1 MNQINR
7 RFIKVLISITFLSI
21 AIGLILIALQDNL
34 VFFHSPSE
42 VKEKKFLSTQRIRVG
57 GLVIKNSVNFSPS
70 KAVVSFQ
77 ITDLNENL
85 QIVYQ
90 GILPD
95 LFREEQGII
104 AEGYLISE
112 DSFEADQV
120 LAKHDENY
128 MPPEVTKVLEKSNY

>member
-7 RFIKVLISITFLSI
+7 RFIKVLVSITFLSI

-85 QIVYQ
+85 QIIYQ

-128 MPPEVTKVLEKSNY
+128 MPPEIAETLKEK

>member
-1 MNQINR
+1 MNQINQ

-85 QIVYQ
+85 KIIYQ

-128 MPPEVTKVLEKSNY
+128 MPPEIAETLKEK

>member
-1 MNQINR
+1 MNQINQ

-128 MPPEVTKVLEKSNY
+128 MPPEVKEALETK

>member
-1 MNQINR
+1 MNQINQ
-7 RFIKVLISITFLSI
+7 RFIKVLVSITFLSI

-70 KAVVSFQ
+70 KAIVSFQ

-85 QIVYQ
+85 QIIYQ

-128 MPPEVTKVLEKSNY
+128 MPPEIAETLKEK

>member
-7 RFIKVLISITFLSI
+7 RFIKVLVSITFLSI

-85 QIVYQ
+85 KIIYQ

-128 MPPEVTKVLEKSNY
+128 MPPEIAETLKEK

>member
-1 MNQINR
+1 MNQINQ

-70 KAVVSFQ
+70 KAIVSFQ

-85 QIVYQ
+85 QIIYQ

-120 LAKHDENY
+120 LAQHDENY
-128 MPPEVTKVLEKSNY
+128 MPPEIAETLKEK

>member
-1 MNQINR
+1 MNQINQ

-104 AEGYLISE
+104 AEGYLISK

-128 MPPEVTKVLEKSNY
+128 MPPEIAETLKEK

>member
-7 RFIKVLISITFLSI
+7 RFIKVLVSITFLSI

-85 QIVYQ
+85 QIIYQ

-95 LFREEQGII
+95 IFREEQGII

-128 MPPEVTKVLEKSNY
+128 MPPEIAETLKGK

>member
-128 MPPEVTKVLEKSNY
+128 MPPEIAETLKGK

>member
-70 KAVVSFQ
+70 KAIVSFQ

-128 MPPEVTKVLEKSNY
+128 MPPEIAETLKEK

>member
-57 GLVIKNSVNFSPS
+57 GLVIKNSGNFSPS
-70 KAVVSFQ
+70 KAIVSFQ

-85 QIVYQ
+85 QIIYQ

-128 MPPEVTKVLEKSNY
+128 MPPEIAETLKEK

>member
-1 MNQINR
+1 MNQINQ

-120 LAKHDENY
+120 LAKHDKNY
-128 MPPEVTKVLEKSNY
+128 MPPEIAETFKEK

>member
-70 KAVVSFQ
+70 KAIVSFQ

-85 QIVYQ
+85 QIIYQ

-95 LFREEQGII
+95 LFRVEQGII

-128 MPPEVTKVLEKSNY
+128 MPPEIAETLKEK

>member
-70 KAVVSFQ
+70 KAIVSFQ

-85 QIVYQ
+85 QIIYQ

-128 MPPEVTKVLEKSNY
+128 MPPEIAETLKGK

>member
-1 MNQINR
+1 M
-7 RFIKVLISITFLSI
+7 
-21 AIGLILIALQDNL
+21 
-34 VFFHSPSE
+34 
-42 VKEKKFLSTQRIRVG
+42 
-57 GLVIKNSVNFSPS
+57 
-70 KAVVSFQ
+70 
-77 ITDLNENL
+77 NENL
-85 QIVYQ
+85 QIIYQ

-128 MPPEVTKVLEKSNY
+128 MPPEIAETLKEK

>member
-70 KAVVSFQ
+70 KAIVSFQ

-85 QIVYQ
+85 QIIYQ

-128 MPPEVTKVLEKSNY
+128 MPPVIAETLKEK

>member
-7 RFIKVLISITFLSI
+7 RFIKVLVSITFLSI

-70 KAVVSFQ
+70 KAIVSFQ

-85 QIVYQ
+85 QIIYQ

-128 MPPEVTKVLEKSNY
+128 MPPEIAETLKGK

>member
-1 MNQINR
+1 MNQINQ

-70 KAVVSFQ
+70 KAIVSFQ

-85 QIVYQ
+85 QIIYQ

-104 AEGYLISE
+104 AEGYLISK

-128 MPPEVTKVLEKSNY
+128 MPPEIAETLKEK

>member
-1 MNQINR
+1 M
-7 RFIKVLISITFLSI
+7 
-21 AIGLILIALQDNL
+21 
-34 VFFHSPSE
+34 FFHSPSE
-42 VKEKKFLSTQRIRVG
+42 VKEKMFLSTQRIRVG

-70 KAVVSFQ
+70 KAIVSFQ

-85 QIVYQ
+85 QIIYQ

-128 MPPEVTKVLEKSNY
+128 MPPEIAETLKEK

>member
-7 RFIKVLISITFLSI
+7 RFIKVLVSITFLSI

-34 VFFHSPSE
+34 VCFHSPSE

-85 QIVYQ
+85 QIIYQ

-128 MPPEVTKVLEKSNY
+128 MPPEIAETLKGK

>member
-1 MNQINR
+1 MNQINQ

-128 MPPEVTKVLEKSNY
+128 MPPEVKEALEIK

>member
-7 RFIKVLISITFLSI
+7 RFIKILVSITFLSI

-34 VFFHSPSE
+34 VFYHSPSE

-70 KAVVSFQ
+70 EAVVSFQ

-85 QIVYQ
+85 QIIYR

-104 AEGYLISE
+104 AEGYLISK

-128 MPPEVTKVLEKSNY
+128 MPPEIAETLKEK

>member
-70 KAVVSFQ
+70 KAIVSFQ

-85 QIVYQ
+85 QIIYQ

-128 MPPEVTKVLEKSNY
+128 MPPEIAETLKEK

>member
-7 RFIKVLISITFLSI
+7 RFIKVLVSITFLSI

-85 QIVYQ
+85 QIIYQ

-112 DSFEADQV
+112 DSFEAAQV

-128 MPPEVTKVLEKSNY
+128 MPPEIAETLKGK

>member
-1 MNQINR
+1 MNQINQ

-70 KAVVSFQ
+70 KAIVSFQ

-85 QIVYQ
+85 QIIYQ

-128 MPPEVTKVLEKSNY
+128 MPPEIAETLKEK

>member
-70 KAVVSFQ
+70 KAIVSFQ

-85 QIVYQ
+85 QIIYQ

-95 LFREEQGII
+95 LFREEQGSI

-128 MPPEVTKVLEKSNY
+128 MPPEIAETLKEK

>member
-7 RFIKVLISITFLSI
+7 RFIKVLVSITFLSI

-128 MPPEVTKVLEKSNY
+128 MPPEIAETLKEK

>member
-1 MNQINR
+1 MNQINQ

-120 LAKHDENY
+120 LAKQDENY
-128 MPPEVTKVLEKSNY
+128 MPPEIAETLKEK

>member
-34 VFFHSPSE
+34 VFFPSPSE

-70 KAVVSFQ
+70 KAIVSFQ

-85 QIVYQ
+85 QIMYQ

-128 MPPEVTKVLEKSNY
+128 MPPEIAETLKGK

>member
-1 MNQINR
+1 MNQINQ

-70 KAVVSFQ
+70 KAVVCFQ

-128 MPPEVTKVLEKSNY
+128 MPPEIAETLKEK

>member
-7 RFIKVLISITFLSI
+7 RFIKVLVSITFLSI

-70 KAVVSFQ
+70 KAIVSFQ

-85 QIVYQ
+85 QIIYQ

-128 MPPEVTKVLEKSNY
+128 MPPEIAETLKEK

>member
-85 QIVYQ
+85 QIIYQ

-128 MPPEVTKVLEKSNY
+128 MPPEIAETLKEK

>member
-1 MNQINR
+1 MNQINQ
-7 RFIKVLISITFLSI
+7 RFIKVLLSITFLSI

-70 KAVVSFQ
+70 KAIVSFQ

-85 QIVYQ
+85 QIIYQ

-128 MPPEVTKVLEKSNY
+128 MPPEIAETLKEK

>member
-1 MNQINR
+1 MNQIKR
-7 RFIKVLISITFLSI
+7 RFIKILVSITLLSI
-21 AIGLILIALQDNL
+21 AIGLILMALQDNL

-42 VKEKKFLSTQRIRVG
+42 IKEKKFLSTQRIRVG
-57 GLVIKNSVNFSPS
+57 GLVIKNSVNYSPS
-70 KAVVSFQ
+70 KAIVSFQ
-77 ITDLNENL
+77 ITDLKENL
-85 QIVYQ
+85 QIIYE

-104 AEGYLISE
+104 AEGYLTSK

-128 MPPEVTKVLEKSNY
+128 MPPEIAEILKEK

>member
-7 RFIKVLISITFLSI
+7 RFIKVLVSITFLSI

-128 MPPEVTKVLEKSNY
+128 MPPEIAETLKGK

>member
-77 ITDLNENL
+77 ITDLNEN
-85 QIVYQ
+85 
-90 GILPD
+90 
-95 LFREEQGII
+95 
-104 AEGYLISE
+104 
-112 DSFEADQV
+112 
-120 LAKHDENY
+120 
-128 MPPEVTKVLEKSNY
+128 

>member
-7 RFIKVLISITFLSI
+7 RFIKVLVSITFLSI

-70 KAVVSFQ
+70 KAIVSFQ

-85 QIVYQ
+85 QIIYQ

-128 MPPEVTKVLEKSNY
+128 MPPEIAETLKGN

>member
-1 MNQINR
+1 MNQIKR

-70 KAVVSFQ
+70 KAIVSFQ

-85 QIVYQ
+85 QIIYQ

-128 MPPEVTKVLEKSNY
+128 MPPEIAETLKEK

>member
-1 MNQINR
+1 MNQINQ

-90 GILPD
+90 GMLPD

-128 MPPEVTKVLEKSNY
+128 MPPEIAETLKEK